1 MTSTNEIPR
10 PGKKPASYLAG
21 WALSGLF
28 IAFMAL
34 ASIVPKLFIPE
45 MAAASI
51 APLGWGA
58 EDIPLIAAIEI
69 SGLLLYAV
77 PRTSVSGAILLTGLL
92 GGAMASHV
100 RVDSPLLSHT
110 LFSVYL
116 GAFMWGGLW
125 LRNPAFRA
133 LVLGSRQ

>member
-10 PGKKPASYLAG
+10 PGKKPGSYWAG
-21 WALSGLF
+21 WVLSGLF
-28 IAFMAL
+28 IAFLAL

-51 APLGWGA
+51 APLGWDA
-58 EDIPLIAAIEI
+58 EDIPLIAGIEI
-69 SGLLLYAV
+69 AGLLLYAV

-110 LFSVYL
+110 LFSLYL

-125 LRNPAFRA
+125 LRSPALRA
-133 LVLGSRQ
+133 LVPGSRQ

>member
-1 MTSTNEIPR
+1 MTYTNEILQS
-10 PGKKPASYLAG
+10 GKKPASYWAG

-28 IAFMAL
+28 ITFLAL

-58 EDIPLIAAIEI
+58 EDIPRIAAIEI
-69 SGLLLYAV
+69 AGLLLYAA
-77 PRTSVSGAILLTGLL
+77 PRTSVSGAIVLTGLL

-110 LFSVYL
+110 LFGIYL
-116 GAFMWGGLW
+116 AMFMWGGLW
-125 LRNPAFRA
+125 LRNPALRA
-133 LVLGSRQ
+133 LILGRV